1 MSSFQRLISNVSWS
15 VFGKVCTQILLFGV
29 SVIITRYLG
38 KEDLGVYAALLVI
51 PNFVCLL
58 NSMGIETLV
67 NKHLPELNAI
77 DASGNLGRCLLKR
90 LLIFR
95 LITAAIL
102 CASLYLIFPYYIE
115 FINKQELFQYRIIIL
130 IYFLVLT
137 TNSFLSTLFM
147 TQLRYK
153 LISITETVSVAVN
166 LILLALFVTMDLGI
180 IGVLYAYVFS
190 AAINIV
196 VYAWLSRTHFTGK
209 AENLDWGEIKPL
221 ALTSYGMSL
230 FSFGLMTQSDIL
242 LMNFFQV
249 SDADVGFYHL
259 ATSIAAMLAFVL
271 TGIGPLALSMLSE
284 IYVRES
290 VVGLSKLWCQI
301 LGLVSFLTTPIY
313 IFVFFNAEELLVF
326 LFGETYAGAKTIF
339 ALCVFF
345 SWVQTFLGWS
355 LTSSTLF
362 ILHQRKTVLSSTIE
376 GSVINV
382 LLNLILIPIY
392 GVTGAVFS
400 TGLVMVYMVLRQ
412 LYVIQKEVEVGPAFP
427 VVAKC
432 FFFSI
437 TAGFIAKGGAWLVL
451 DHVVFNAVVYLIA
464 FTVLLAWIKPFTQEH
479 RILISE
485 QNPSLDRIA
494 KWFSHADAL

>member
-1 MSSFQRLISNVSWS
+1 
-15 VFGKVCTQILLFGV
+15 
-29 SVIITRYLG
+29 
-38 KEDLGVYAALLVI
+38 
-51 PNFVCLL
+51 
-58 NSMGIETLV
+58 
-67 NKHLPELNAI
+67 
-77 DASGNLGRCLLKR
+77 
-90 LLIFR
+90 
-95 LITAAIL
+95 
-102 CASLYLIFPYYIE
+102 
-115 FINKQELFQYRIIIL
+115 
-130 IYFLVLT
+130 
-137 TNSFLSTLFM
+137 
-147 TQLRYK
+147 
-153 LISITETVSVAVN
+153 
-166 LILLALFVTMDLGI
+166 
-180 IGVLYAYVFS
+180 VLYAYVFS

-313 IFVFFNAEELLVF
+313 VFVFFNAEELLVF

-382 LLNLILIPIY
+382 LLNLILIPTY